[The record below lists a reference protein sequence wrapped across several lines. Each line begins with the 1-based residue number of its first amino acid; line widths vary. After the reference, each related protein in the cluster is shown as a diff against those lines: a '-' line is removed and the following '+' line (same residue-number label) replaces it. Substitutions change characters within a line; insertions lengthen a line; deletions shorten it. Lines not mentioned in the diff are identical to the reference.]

1 MTTTWRDVSDAL
13 TDTLGLD
20 HTPIAMT
27 FSDEVDSGAP
37 HFAAPMSEPTPDG
50 RSGRVPASCV
60 FWMEADT
67 ATFATAPE
75 DHGNCSVGRW
85 VHGFATLDE
94 IAGAADVGALF
105 EVGWV
110 TSDDVAAVQ
119 VVPEPSASIVYG
131 PLADT
136 DGEPDVV
143 VLRLK
148 PSQMMQLSDAIPTL
162 EYSRKPQCQIVARA
176 KAGQPALS
184 MGCALSRERTGMAP
198 DELTCAIPGRD
209 LPAIVERLA
218 AVASA
223 DTAVRQY
230 AVADHHRFSHR

>member
-1 MTTTWRDVSDAL
+1 MTTTWRDVSDTL
-13 TDTLGLD
+13 SDTLGLE
-20 HTPIAMT
+20 HHPIALT
-27 FSDEVDSGAP
+27 FSDEADPGAP
-37 HFAAPMSEPTPDG
+37 HFEKPMSEPTPDG
-50 RSGRVPASCV
+50 RAGRVPASCV

-85 VHGFATLDE
+85 VHGFATLDD

-110 TSDDVAAVQ
+110 TSDDVAAVH
-119 VVPEPSASIVYG
+119 VIPKPSASIVYG

-136 DGEPDVV
+136 AGDPDVV

-176 KAGQPALS
+176 KAGQAALS

-209 LPAIVERLA
+209 LAGIVERLG
-218 AVASA
+218 AVTSA
-223 DTAVRQY
+223 DRAVREY
-230 AVADHHRFSHR
+230 AAADESRFSHR